1 LTELQLTLQILSRQ
15 LTEKPGTDAI

>member
-1 LTELQLTLQILSRQ
+1 LQILSRQ